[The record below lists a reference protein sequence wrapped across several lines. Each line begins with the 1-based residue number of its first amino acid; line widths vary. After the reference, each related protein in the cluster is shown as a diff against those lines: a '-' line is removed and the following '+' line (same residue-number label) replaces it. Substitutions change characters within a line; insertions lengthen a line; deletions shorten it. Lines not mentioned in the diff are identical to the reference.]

1 MWEIKK
7 IIKKGEYLY
16 AIVPDHPNKTK
27 NNYVLHHRIVIENN
41 LKRLLNKNEIVHHKD
56 GNKHNNSIENLE
68 VMSVSNH
75 SRLHTKTGR
84 TYVEF
89 VCPNCNKTF
98 LKEKRQLRVE
108 NPKCSR
114 KCNGQYSRKKQ
125 LGLI

>member
-1 MWEIKK
+1 MKEEQNFDNSQNPQLNIPAVICRDIYKH
-7 IIKKGEYLY
+7 LS
-16 AIVPDHPNKTK
+16 
-27 NNYVLHHRIVIENN
+27 VIENY
-41 LKRLLNKNEIVHHKD
+41 LKRLLKKNEIVHHKD

-68 VMSVSNH
+68 VMSISNH

-89 VCPNCNKTF
+89 VCPNCSKTF

-114 KCNGQYSRKKQ
+114 RCNGQYSRKKQ